1 MGKRIKFISSL
12 LIVTIISC
20 FLTGCSLQDK
30 IDEYASDKE
39 QCYLNSE
46 DVTQFIYK
54 KKNYTILEDT
64 VSDRELGDWV
74 GYFRQLVV
82 VDETGKILYQE
93 ETKTNI
99 IDSLKDMPDN
109 IASES
114 YVIPFLNIYTNTK
127 DDNSLIVEVNG
138 EYHKAIF
145 NKNVKDMD
153 KIFDFKTLNQSISDK
168 FEVNPENTTQLI
180 YGKRIHQIT
189 TEIISKNELGNYIDV
204 LAENIVFDAITK
216 IPLSDKELGEIDWSG
231 NESNHQR
238 EQWIYKDI
246 YEIKNIDKN
255 EAIAVMINN
264 QYYVARHQ

>member
-1 MGKRIKFISSL
+1 MDKKIRFISSL
-12 LIVTIISC
+12 LIVTIVGC

-39 QCYLNSE
+39 QCYLNPE

-54 KKNYTILEDT
+54 KKNYTTLEDT

-74 GYFRQLVV
+74 GYIRQLVV

-109 IASES
+109 ITGES
-114 YVIPFLNIYTNTK
+114 YVIPFLNIYTNTREN
-127 DDNSLIVEVNG
+127 NSLIVEVNG

-145 NKNVKDMD
+145 NENVKDTD
-153 KIFDFKTLNQSISDK
+153 KILNFKTLNQSTSDR
-168 FEVNPENTTQLI
+168 FEVNPENAMQLI
-180 YGKRIHQIT
+180 YGKRIYQIT
-189 TEIISKNELGNYIDV
+189 TETISKNDLGNYIDV

-231 NESNHQR
+231 NASNQQR

-246 YEIKNIDKN
+246 YEIKNVDKN
-255 EAIAVMINN
+255 EAIAVMVNN
-264 QYYVARHQ
+264 QYYIARQQ

>member
-1 MGKRIKFISSL
+1 MDKKIRFISSL
-12 LIVTIISC
+12 LIVTIVGC

-39 QCYLNSE
+39 QCYLNPE

-54 KKNYTILEDT
+54 KKNYTTLEDT

-74 GYFRQLVV
+74 GYIRQLVV

-109 IASES
+109 ITGES
-114 YVIPFLNIYTNTK
+114 YVIPFLNIYTNTREN
-127 DDNSLIVEVNG
+127 NSLIVEVNG

-145 NKNVKDMD
+145 NENVKDTD
-153 KIFDFKTLNQSISDK
+153 KILNFKTLNQSTSDR
-168 FEVNPENTTQLI
+168 FEVNPENATQLI
-180 YGKRIHQIT
+180 YGKGIYQIT
-189 TEIISKNELGNYIDV
+189 TETISKNDLGNYIDV

-231 NESNHQR
+231 NVSNQQR

-246 YEIKNIDKN
+246 YEIKNVDKN
-255 EAIAVMINN
+255 EAIAVMVNN
-264 QYYVARHQ
+264 QYYIARQQ

>member
-109 IASES
+109 IASIMVS
-114 YVIPFLNIYTNTK
+114 
-127 DDNSLIVEVNG
+127 
-138 EYHKAIF
+138 
-145 NKNVKDMD
+145 
-153 KIFDFKTLNQSISDK
+153 
-168 FEVNPENTTQLI
+168 
-180 YGKRIHQIT
+180 
-189 TEIISKNELGNYIDV
+189 
-204 LAENIVFDAITK
+204 
-216 IPLSDKELGEIDWSG
+216 
-231 NESNHQR
+231 
-238 EQWIYKDI
+238 
-246 YEIKNIDKN
+246 
-255 EAIAVMINN
+255 
-264 QYYVARHQ
+264 